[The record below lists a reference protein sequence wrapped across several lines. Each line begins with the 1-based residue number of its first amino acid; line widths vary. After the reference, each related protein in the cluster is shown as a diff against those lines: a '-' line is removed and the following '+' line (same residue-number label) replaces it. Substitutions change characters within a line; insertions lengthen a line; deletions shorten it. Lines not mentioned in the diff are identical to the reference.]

1 MKPYSL
7 VVCAVCILILS
18 LGCSAQLTVSSHPTS
33 RETGSPTPVET
44 GIPIGG
50 DEGYFSIS
58 SSPEG
63 ADVTFD
69 GVFQGETPLEVSV
82 YTTGTPHHTIT
93 IYKYGYKTWTRTYN
107 QNPSP
112 RGTIYVSAQLE
123 PDVQTGYIYVTS
135 SPSGAVARLDGGSTL
150 TTPGTFSNV
159 PAGRHT
165 IEVSRSGYYPY
176 STSITVNSG
185 GTSSVNAALSPQQTT
200 GSLRVTS
207 SPSGAEVFVDEI
219 YRGYSPLSVGALSS
233 GSHTVRLHLS
243 GYQDYSTRVSVS
255 SGSETVVSASLVPVL
270 QPSTGDILVSSVPD
284 GASIYLDGNYRGITL
299 KGNAFDIPGISPGI
313 HTVALQ
319 KDGYQDY
326 SATVGVTAGSTS
338 TVSAILNPGARPA
351 STGSITIQSSPS
363 GADAYVDNV
372 YKGITPLTVTDVS
385 PGSRVVTLEL
395 IGYTKGQYT
404 IQVDAGQSVQVFGTL
419 TPVPVTQSAPLFA
432 PVVVLALLAVSALVL
447 IRRH

>member
-1 MKPYSL
+1 MKPISL

-18 LGCSAQLTVSSHPTS
+18 PGCFGQLTASSHPTS
-33 RETGSPTPVET
+33 RETGTPTPVET

-58 SSPEG
+58 STPAG

-69 GVFQGETPLEVSV
+69 GVFQGETPLVVSV

-93 IYKYGYKTWTRTYN
+93 IYKYGYKTWTTTYN
-107 QNPSP
+107 QNPSA
-112 RGTIYVSAQLE
+112 RATIHVSAQLE
-123 PDVQTGYIYVTS
+123 PDVQTGYIRVTS
-135 SPSGAVARLDGGSTL
+135 SPSGAVARLDGGDTL

-176 STSITVNSG
+176 STSIIVNAG
-185 GTSSVNAALSPQQTT
+185 GTSGVNAALSPQQTT

-219 YRGYSPLSVGALSS
+219 YRGYSPLTVGALGS
-233 GSHTVRLHLS
+233 GSHTVRLHFS
-243 GYQDYSTRVSVS
+243 GYQDYSTRASVS
-255 SGSETVVSASLVPVL
+255 SGSESFVSASLIPVL

-284 GASIYLDGNYRGITL
+284 GASIFLDGNYRGITL
-299 KGNAFDIPGISPGI
+299 KGNDFDIPGVAPGI

-326 SATVGVTAGSTS
+326 STTVGVSAGGTS
-338 TVSAILNPGARPA
+338 TVSAILNQGARPPA
-351 STGSITIQSSPS
+351 TGSVTVQSSPS
-363 GADAYVDNV
+363 GADVYVDNV
-372 YKGITPLTVTDVS
+372 YKGITPLTVTDVA
-385 PGSRVVTLEL
+385 PGSRAVTLEMN
-395 IGYTKGQYT
+395 GYTKGQYT

-419 TPVPVTQSAPLFA
+419 TPVPGTQSAPLFF
-432 PVVVLALLAVSALVL
+432 PLTVLGLLAASALVL
-447 IRRH
+447 YRRL